1 MWTKHRIPIQ
11 QLECN
16 STFSWNF
23 HTPLKSWGDF
33 LILCCRCKYLNT
45 TMIRKRQY
53 EMLIQT
59 PADRQGWQARCFA
72 LWDKNVTFSI
82 PWERKKK
89 KSHPVA
95 NISFLLALI
104 LPQWQTTEYSM
115 CTSRSVCMEQQPWAE
130 NSTHKWL
137 PQCGLTASA
146 KGLWTFTLIYVIM
159 QHHVFPESSNTLLNF
174 SYCWL
179 HCKWKQIAWAQR
191 SR

>member
-89 KSHPVA
+89 NPILWPTYLSYWHLYSLSDKPQSTPC
-95 NISFLLALI
+95 ALPGVSAWNNSPEQRI
-104 LPQWQTTEYSM
+104 PHTSDSLSVVSLPQ
-115 CTSRSVCMEQQPWAE
+115 
-130 NSTHKWL
+130 L
-137 PQCGLTASA
+137 
-146 KGLWTFTLIYVIM
+146 KGYE
-159 QHHVFPESSNTLLNF
+159 H
-174 SYCWL
+174 L
-179 HCKWKQIAWAQR
+179 H
-191 SR
+191 